1 MDGRM
6 AAIAE
11 SMPVLVDVQ
20 RQLAALPEVMSGL
33 DEGIDRLAGLME
45 RTLAS
50 IEELSAT
57 ITTLHGSLEPVG
69 RLASRVPG
77 QGRSG

>member
-1 MDGRM
+1 
-6 AAIAE
+6 
-11 SMPVLVDVQ
+11 
-20 RQLAALPEVMSGL
+20 
-33 DEGIDRLAGLME
+33 ME